1 MPNTYN
7 IGDSTNQILLTA
19 RINSGNPAATRAIY
33 INMADPDDE
42 GTEVAVSVN
51 ASGNLIAQP
60 IGDGTVLKGKRLSV
74 VTQVAITGDDA
85 LTRKQAA
92 DQVSGSYTLAQGAAG
107 SQTYNSP
114 LKSVNV
120 TFTQVTLTF
129 NVGLQ

>member
-7 IGDSTNQILLTA
+7 IGNSTSQILLTA

-33 INMADPDDE
+33 INMANPDDE
-42 GTEVAVSVN
+42 GTEVDVSHD
-51 ASGNLIAQP
+51 ASGNIIAEP
-60 IGDGTVLKGKRLSV
+60 IGNGTVLRGKRLSV
-74 VTQVAITGDDA
+74 VTEVAITGDDA

-92 DQVSGSYTLAQGAAG
+92 DQVTGSYTLAQGDG
-107 SQTYNSP
+107 GNQIYNSP